1 MSGGAFDYKQY
12 TISDIADEIEQEIIQ
27 AGRKI
32 PTEVWENDRHGYS
45 FEEKDQYYSTYNR
58 KTIGI
63 MKRAVYVLRMAHIY
77 AQRIDWML
85 SGDDSEESLEER
97 LEEELKALKT
107 KYPSGKFTFKKQNVR
122 WDEDCECYRE
132 ITDK

>member
-1 MSGGAFDYKQY
+1 MSGGAFDYKQS
-12 TISDIADEIEQEIIQ
+12 IIRDIANEIGQEIIQ
-27 AGRKI
+27 AGQKI
-32 PTEVWENDRHGYS
+32 PTEAWKNDWHGYS

-63 MKRAVYVLRMAHIY
+63 MKRAVYVLRMAHIC

-122 WDEDCECYRE
+122 WDKDCECNRE